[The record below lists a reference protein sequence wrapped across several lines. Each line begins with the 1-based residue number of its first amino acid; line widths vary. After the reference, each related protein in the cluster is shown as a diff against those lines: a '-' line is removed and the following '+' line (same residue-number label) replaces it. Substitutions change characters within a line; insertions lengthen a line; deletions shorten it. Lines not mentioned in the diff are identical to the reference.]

1 LHCATLLGIFV
12 HYLQETIFHNLNGV
26 KIYVY
31 TNDHNPPHFHAKH
44 AEHEALIVIQT
55 LEVYAGSLPSNKLKA
70 VRKWAATCQANLLAE
85 FIALNPGL
93 RGG

>member
-1 LHCATLLGIFV
+1 M
-12 HYLQETIFHNLNGV
+12 FHNLDGV
-26 KIYVY
+26 RIYVY
-31 TNDHNPPHFHAKH
+31 TNDHNPPHFHAKY

-70 VRKWAATCQANLLAE
+70 IRRWAATCQADLLAE

-93 RGG
+93 RGV